1 MSMSNFSPCLI
12 IPCFVC
18 LVRKVRDLM
27 LQGTFFHFT
36 LLAVDEMGW
45 GTIVHIYLIK
55 CFRVLDPELP
65 FLVATELLPS
75 IKRQAIGQHVRCDL
89 KCDNE

>member
-1 MSMSNFSPCLI
+1 
-12 IPCFVC
+12 
-18 LVRKVRDLM
+18 M

-36 LLAVDEMGW
+36 LLAVDEIGW

-75 IKRQAIGQHVRCDL
+75 IKRQATGQHVECGHYEMVIICPL
-89 KCDNE
+89 NNTYYVV